1 MVIFFYLPVAFSDSY
16 DSGKNDR
23 SESPW
28 WQPASVIF
36 IFRLIYSFYASSF
49 PVASFFSGNTLH
61 PSAARITAGTRSR
74 PRSYKHKH
82 HWYVKHAVFFP
93 CFLEP
98 ACCSKEGR
106 NSSQLVAST
115 EQRPDFCVA
124 SYGQQGSRSRVIAI
138 KYNILKT

>member
-1 MVIFFYLPVAFSDSY
+1 MRSYSFICGCFFRFIRFRQKRQKRVTVVATRICYFY
-16 DSGKNDR
+16 F
-23 SESPW
+23 
-28 WQPASVIF
+28 Q
-36 IFRLIYSFYASSF
+36 LIYSFYASSF

-98 ACCSKEGR
+98 ACYSKEGR